1 MADTLLYLPGSGGSD
16 RARGKRLVFFYL
28 FITVVLNKV
37 SMCIKPIVNGVFCCC
52 FFFYLWVIQTGTKQT
67 KLKVT

>member
-37 SMCIKPIVNGVFCCC
+37 SMCIKPIVNSVFCL
-52 FFFYLWVIQTGTKQT
+52 FYLWVIRTGTKRT

>member
-16 RARGKRLVFFYL
+16 RAHRKRLVFFYL
-28 FITVVLNKV
+28 FTTAVLNKV
-37 SMCIKPIVNGVFCCC
+37 SMCIKPVVNVFFCL
-52 FFFYLWVIQTGTKQT
+52 FFNLWVIQTGTKRT